1 MTKILNKDFNF
12 IGLSSGGI
20 ALCSTEKVVK
30 SSVELASKKQQ
41 QWLSY
46 LKLLLHKEQEH
57 AIPYLN
63 VNHGSDFNIYRNI
76 VDKEWSYIHPVTLS
90 SHQKHLIW
98 PVKLQRSKQSVDVH
112 VGTPFICIPITF
124 YYIRLQV
131 PSLAITEGHISRWMW
146 VTA

>member
-12 IGLSSGGI
+12 IGLSSVGQHFVQQKK
-20 ALCSTEKVVK
+20 LWNPQLS
-30 SSVELASKKQQ
+30 LHQKKQQ
-41 QWLSY
+41 QRLSY

-131 PSLAITEGHISRWMW
+131 PSLVITEGHISRWMW